1 MPMDEATHHTTNQGP
16 VQGQVPVNYG
26 TVNIQMNTG
35 PGTATPTPSTR
46 IWNVPYRRNPFFTG
60 REDVL
65 ELLHKRLDSA
75 RTATLTQSQAISGLG
90 GIGKTQIVIEY
101 ADRHRQE
108 YTAVLW
114 VNATT
119 RDTITASFLEIAT
132 LLALPE

>member
-1 MPMDEATHHTTNQGP
+1 MDEATHHTTNQGP

-65 ELLHKRLDSA
+65 ELLHERLDSA

-90 GIGKTQIVIEY
+90 GI
-101 ADRHRQE
+101 
-108 YTAVLW
+108 
-114 VNATT
+114 
-119 RDTITASFLEIAT
+119 
-132 LLALPE
+132 